1 MASQGSAP
9 KPDSSADSSNGPQTE
24 KNRRLTETD
33 IDPSGDVT
41 SDRTGETEDAGTG
54 RHEDNQPA
62 EDRENPTRSDNTGN
76 RDTENAPRPG
86 HEE

>member
-9 KPDSSADSSNGPQTE
+9 KPDSSADSSNGPQME
-24 KNRRLTETD
+24 KKRRLTETD

-62 EDRENPTRSDNTGN
+62 EDRENPRRSDNTGS